1 MYNFLEGTLAD
12 KSREEVT
19 LAVNG
24 IGYQIFVPLTTYE
37 KLPKINQP
45 LKLYTYF
52 HVRENIQQIYGFF
65 TREERQLFGYL
76 LDVPD
81 VGPKIA
87 LSVVSHCPPV
97 RFKKTVSSKEISYL
111 TTIPGIGKKT
121 AEKIILE
128 LKEKIKEWIISEEKG
143 EIATEEKEILDAIAG
158 LVALGYREFQA
169 REAVEEVLSAASSQQ
184 KSKLSAEDL
193 VTQALKKFNR

>member
-1 MYNFLEGTLAD
+1 MYNFLEGNLAD
-12 KSREEVT
+12 KSVEEIT

-24 IGYQIFVPLTTYE
+24 IGYQIFVPISTYE

-45 LKLYTYF
+45 VKLYTYF

-76 LDVPD
+76 LDVPS

-87 LSVVSHCPPV
+87 LSVVSHCPPA
-97 RFKKTVSSKEISYL
+97 RFKKTVSGKDISYL
-111 TTIPGIGKKT
+111 VAIPGIGKKT

-128 LKEKIKEWIISEEKG
+128 LKEKIKEWVIYEEKG
-143 EIATEEKEILDAIAG
+143 EIATEEKEIIDAIAG
-158 LVALGYREFQA
+158 LVALGYKEIQA
-169 REAVEEVLSAASSQQ
+169 RETIEEVLNTPGSEQ
-184 KSKLSAEDL
+184 KDKLSAEDL

>member
-1 MYNFLEGTLAD
+1 MYNFLEGTLAE
-12 KSREEVT
+12 KSREEIT

-24 IGYQIFVPLTTYE
+24 IGYQVFVPLTTYE

-45 LKLYTYF
+45 LKLYTYY
-52 HVRENIQQIYGFF
+52 HVRENTQQIYGFL

-87 LSVVSHCPPV
+87 LSVVSHCPPA

-111 TTIPGIGKKT
+111 VTIPGIGKKT

-169 REAVEEVLSAASSQQ
+169 RETIEEVLSSASNQQ
-184 KSKLSAEDL
+184 KSKLSAEEL
-193 VTQALKKFNR
+193 ITQALKKFNR